1 MTGDPQPPVVDNL
14 RVGRLHV
21 RHGIESK
28 SVVCSWSLLSLS
40 AAVLYTR
47 RHYEPAPPG
56 HRSRSRLQTAVRARA
71 KEPEDSP
78 SVAGRRPRAR
88 RARAPTSEHT
98 AASCVQCVL
107 RRAPWALLAGRRS
120 GACAR
125 TSAIHGH
132 SGHCRVHGTSYIC
145 AFVCSGGGAGAVR
158 PPRSST
164 CCVLRPTDSLSLGST
179 CAGITMSA
187 SSFLRVEGTRIV
199 DGSGQEVI
207 LRGAG
212 LGGWMT

>member
-1 MTGDPQPPVVDNL
+1 MIE
-14 RVGRLHV
+14 RVRV
-21 RHGIESK
+21 
-28 SVVCSWSLLSLS
+28 LS
-40 AAVLYTR
+40 AAGACSACPLRPYIR
-47 RHYEPAPPG
+47 DEPAPPG
-56 HRSRSRLQTAVRARA
+56 HRSRSRLHTAVRARA

-98 AASCVQCVL
+98 AAPASCVQCVL

>member
-1 MTGDPQPPVVDNL
+1 MTGDPQPPLVDNL

-21 RHGIESK
+21 RHDRDSK
-28 SVVCSWSLLSLS
+28 SVVCSRSLLSLS

-47 RHYEPAPPG
+47 RDYEPAPPG

-98 AASCVQCVL
+98 AAPASCVQCVL
-107 RRAPWALLAGRRS
+107 RRPPRALLAGRRS

-132 SGHCRVHGTSYIC
+132 SGHCGVHGTWYIC
-145 AFVCSGGGAGAVR
+145 AFVCSGGGAGAV

-164 CCVLRPTDSLSLGST
+164 CCALRPTR
-179 CAGITMSA
+179 SA
-187 SSFLRVEGTRIV
+187 SALPVLVSPCLPRA
-199 DGSGQEVI
+199 S
-207 LRGAG
+207 
-212 LGGWMT
+212 